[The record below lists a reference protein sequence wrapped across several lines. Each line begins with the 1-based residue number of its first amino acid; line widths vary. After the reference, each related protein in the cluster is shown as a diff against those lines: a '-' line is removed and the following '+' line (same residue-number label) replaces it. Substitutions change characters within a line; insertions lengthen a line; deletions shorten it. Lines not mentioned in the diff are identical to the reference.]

1 MRYQLTTTTSGAC
14 TAIRVATELTQPEV
28 EKMAQHLRGW
38 ALIRSAKI
46 EGHAF
51 LRLFGEG
58 ETCVVEL
65 PASAIIVPDKE
76 TGLTIDTTDA
86 SPAIV
91 VENVRFDAVRNVLR
105 ALRQQFGSESGR
117 TGAADFAPGPEGWKS
132 GRLTWRVRELPS
144 SLPAVIDVEDAA
156 PPVAVAAEAEVA
168 APALAGRRFGLH
180 WRRWRRQDS

>member
-1 MRYQLTTTTSGAC
+1 MRYQLSTTNSGEC
-14 TAIRVATELTQPEV
+14 TAIRVSTDFTQPEV

-51 LRLFGEG
+51 LRLLGEG

-91 VENVRFDAVRNVLR
+91 VEGVKFDGVRSVLR
-105 ALRQQFGSESGR
+105 ALRQQFGSECGR
-117 TGAADFAPGPEGWKS
+117 TGAADFTPGPEGWKS
-132 GRLTWRVRELPS
+132 GTLTWMVRELPAD
-144 SLPAVIDVEDAA
+144 LPAALEVEEAA
-156 PPVAVAAEAEVA
+156 PPVAIAVEAEAP